1 MKRKGDS
8 MSISKD
14 EYGRMVERSSPPSPT
29 LKNCI
34 WAFSVGGLICSFAEG
49 IFIWTSFYGLEEKEA
64 RSVAM
69 LCVIGITAILTG
81 IGVFDNIAK
90 HAGAGTM
97 VPISGF
103 ANSVVSPAL
112 EFKAEGT
119 ITGTAAQMFSIAGP
133 VIVFGCSSAAVYG
146 LIVYLLGIY

>member
-1 MKRKGDS
+1 MKKRKDDS
-8 MSISKD
+8 MSVSKD
-14 EYGRMVERSSPPSPT
+14 EYGRMVKRSSPPSPT
-29 LKNCI
+29 GKNCL
-34 WAFSVGGLICSFAEG
+34 WAFTAGGFICAFAEG
-49 IFIWTSFYGLEEKEA
+49 IFRWMSFYGLDEKQS

-69 LCVIGITAILTG
+69 ITVIAITALLTG

-103 ANSVVSPAL
+103 ANSVVAPAL
-112 EFKAEGT
+112 EFKAEGK

-146 LIVYLLGIY
+146 LIYYIFM